1 MSDQNTIEF
10 DQDTA
15 PQPMPR
21 RPEDQ
26 PTTVMQATP
35 PVEPKRAT
43 PPTQV
48 QEVDVDPS
56 EALRQAQTGED
67 TTAPE
72 AEPEKEDVVDILEPK
87 AEPRVWKFGPQDM
100 PLEYTQ
106 RPLSFLG
113 KMQWFSLVGD
123 VLDKSMS
130 GPNGVSVNEL
140 LSGPGDRTGNF
151 SLADFRDA
159 DQFVR
164 ALGKLVVYA
173 PDFIEKSFCIWLGVP
188 DYQRAVV
195 IEVMQRHESEGGLSD
210 DQGLEIIEVFID
222 QNYDALADFFGG
234 RVVKLRQR
242 VEQRMKD
249 RNARK

>member
-21 RPEDQ
+21 SEQ
-26 PTTVMQATP
+26 PTTVMQAEP
-35 PVEPKRAT
+35 PKIPQRPVAPSEMR
-43 PPTQV
+43 
-48 QEVDVDPS
+48 EIDVDPN
-56 EALRQAQTGED
+56 EALTQAQSGEEQ
-67 TTAPE
+67 TTA
-72 AEPEKEDVVDILEPK
+72 AQEPEKEDVVDILEPK
-87 AEPRVWKFGPQDM
+87 AEPRTWQFGPKDM

-188 DYQRAVV
+188 DYQRTVV
-195 IEVMQRHESEGGLSD
+195 IEVMQRHETEGGLSD

-234 RVVKLRQR
+234 RVGRLRQR